1 MSCEVGRDAKKDRDG
16 GLFGAYSPYFYSSNS
31 GKMNCIGAAFF
42 SVIGACGYG
51 VRGSP
56 GRPGPPQNVGNGLTH
71 LLRLRAIRATL
82 RSPQGFDQI
91 QL

>member
-1 MSCEVGRDAKKDRDG
+1 
-16 GLFGAYSPYFYSSNS
+16 
-31 GKMNCIGAAFF
+31 
-42 SVIGACGYG
+42 
-51 VRGSP
+51 
-56 GRPGPPQNVGNGLTH
+56 VGNGVTH